1 MTIKT
6 VGFDADDTLWHN
18 EHSFRKAES
27 RFAELLG
34 TCGEQQTIKDA
45 LFSTIKRNL
54 ALYGYGFK
62 SMTLSMI
69 ETASN
74 LHGNGVLSSSL
85 IMDILALGRA
95 MMEHPVTPIAGVAHV
110 LAQLKESYR
119 LILISKGDLVEQ
131 ERKLAKSGL
140 AEFFAAKEIVSHKDK
155 AVYEKIL
162 KHHNCLAEEFVMV
175 GNSLK
180 SDILP
185 ALQAGA
191 WAVYVP
197 YEITWVLEQAEEPEG
212 YGRYVKI
219 NALSDLP
226 DSLRLIKKRLSN

>member
-119 LILISKGDLVEQ
+119 LILISKGDWSNRNESWQNPVLPNFLLQ
-131 ERKLAKSGL
+131 KKLSATKIRPFTRK
-140 AEFFAAKEIVSHKDK
+140 F
-155 AVYEKIL
+155 
-162 KHHNCLAEEFVMV
+162 
-175 GNSLK
+175 
-180 SDILP
+180 
-185 ALQAGA
+185 
-191 WAVYVP
+191 
-197 YEITWVLEQAEEPEG
+197 
-212 YGRYVKI
+212 
-219 NALSDLP
+219 
-226 DSLRLIKKRLSN
+226 